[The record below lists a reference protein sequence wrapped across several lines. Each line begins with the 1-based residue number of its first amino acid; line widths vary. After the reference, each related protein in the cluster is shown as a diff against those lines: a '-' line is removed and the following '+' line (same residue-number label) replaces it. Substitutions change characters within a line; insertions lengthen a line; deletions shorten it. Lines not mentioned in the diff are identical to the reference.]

1 MYVCAAIIVSL
12 WVYLPAG
19 GVRGEG
25 GEGGVDSRVG
35 GGEGEGGEEVG
46 EEDGG
51 GEGEEEPLEDG
62 GGRGHWGSMCRV
74 EGR

>member
-1 MYVCAAIIVSL
+1 MDVRAAIVVRL

-19 GVRGEG
+19 GLLGERGER
-25 GEGGVDSRVG
+25 GVDGGGG
-35 GGEGEGGEEVG
+35 GGEREGSEEVA

-51 GEGEEEPLEDG
+51 GEGEEEPLEDR
-62 GGRGHWGSMCRV
+62 GGRGHWGSVCRV